1 MDAVGAHPVIATLCV
16 LTIAAIGL
24 VMTAVAGLAV
34 RYPLAGE
41 TDHQDDAKGR

>member
-24 VMTAVAGLAV
+24 VIPAVAGLAV
-34 RYPLAGE
+34 RDPLSGE
-41 TDHQDDAKGR
+41 VDHQDEAEGR